1 MRITDLVLHDLSG
14 QPVERRAEAYNEI
27 YLEEFHRALE
37 TYTRQYEVW
46 GNAEVMT
53 AKVFWDLL
61 LYWGIRALRYV
72 SGVWHDPDFYASV
85 RDDLTRAHQLH
96 GRAQKFF
103 RDWHAI
109 DDREFKDVFVL
120 MGSFTTLAERRAEL
134 EGPLEP
140 EVVKTRIAENVE
152 RMEATAVAMLH
163 KACEQLDG
171 ADLDPERP
179 VNPYAMGSTRPLGGG
194 RLFEEPGLT
203 LEQARERAPG
213 WTTSSSTRSRRSRR
227 SRRAISQVAVL
238 RSAGRQGAG
247 RQGGPPGGGPPG
259 GRPGGPRVE
268 VRPGRPARWSAG
280 RPTWRRP
287 AGRQAGSA
295 GRRTSATLS
304 AVPRPRYMRTR
315 QRRRNTTCTPG

>member
-1 MRITDLVLHDLSG
+1 
-14 QPVERRAEAYNEI
+14 
-27 YLEEFHRALE
+27 
-37 TYTRQYEVW
+37 
-46 GNAEVMT
+46 MT

-85 RDDLTRAHQLH
+85 RDDLARAHQLH

-109 DDREFKDVFVL
+109 DDREFEDVFVL

-140 EVVKTRIAENVE
+140 DVVKTRIAENVE

-179 VNPYAMGSTRPLGGG
+179 VNPYAIGLDPG
-194 RLFEEPGLT
+194 RWEEDGLFKEPGLT

-238 RSAGRQGAG
+238 RSAGRQGAVPQAGGPPGG
-247 RQGGPPGGGPPG
+247 RPGGPRGGPRWRSARGGPPGGRPGGPPGGGPPG
-259 GRPGGPRVE
+259 GRPGPPGGGP
-268 VRPGRPARWSAG
+268 P
-280 RPTWRRP
+280 
-287 AGRQAGSA
+287 
-295 GRRTSATLS
+295 
-304 AVPRPRYMRTR
+304 PR
-315 QRRRNTTCTPG
+315 

>member
-1 MRITDLVLHDLSG
+1 
-14 QPVERRAEAYNEI
+14 
-27 YLEEFHRALE
+27 
-37 TYTRQYEVW
+37 
-46 GNAEVMT
+46 MT

-179 VNPYAMGSTRPLGGG
+179 VNPYAMGLDPAAGRRTGSSRSPGLRWSRHVSGPGGG
-194 RLFEEPGLT
+194 QHLRRRGREGPGVRGGRFRRWRSSVRRA
-203 LEQARERAPG
+203 ARGRPPGRSPRRSARRTAEDPG
-213 WTTSSSTRSRRSRR
+213 W
-227 SRRAISQVAVL
+227 
-238 RSAGRQGAG
+238 RSARGGPPGGRP
-247 RQGGPPGGGPPG
+247 GGPPGGGPPG
-259 GRPGGPRVE
+259 GRPGPPGGGP
-268 VRPGRPARWSAG
+268 P
-280 RPTWRRP
+280 
-287 AGRQAGSA
+287 
-295 GRRTSATLS
+295 
-304 AVPRPRYMRTR
+304 PR
-315 QRRRNTTCTPG
+315 